1 MRSKLLQRLALAA
14 VLGAA
19 LPLAWGQAHVAESAV
34 HTMRAS
40 VAPSGALATESA
52 RAHGIDVAADR
63 GVVNV
68 VVLERGDAGQRPVP
82 AEVSATRTDLAGRP
96 ETIEMREIRANG
108 GISYFGTFTVHTSP
122 TARFRISAR
131 PAKAGQP
138 LTVEFE
144 ERFTVP
150 R

>member
-1 MRSKLLQRLALAA
+1 MRSKLLQRLASAA
-14 VLGAA
+14 VLSAA
-19 LPLAWGQAHVAESAV
+19 LPLAWGQAHVAESGV

-40 VAPSGALATESA
+40 VTPSAALATETA

-108 GISYFGTFTVHTSP
+108 GISYLGTFTVLTSP

-144 ERFTVP
+144 ERFP
-150 R
+150 LAR

>member
-1 MRSKLLQRLALAA
+1 MRTNLLQRLALAA

-19 LPLAWGQAHVAESAV
+19 LPLAWGQAHVVESGV
-34 HTMRAS
+34 HTLRVS
-40 VAPSGALATESA
+40 VVPSATLATETA

-68 VVLERGDAGQRPVP
+68 VVLERGDVGQRPVP
-82 AEVSATRTDLAGRP
+82 AEVSVTRTDLVGRP
-96 ETIEMREIRANG
+96 ETIQMREVRTNG
-108 GISYFGTFTVHTSP
+108 GISYFGTFTVHASP

-131 PAKAGQP
+131 PAKAVQP

-144 ERFTVP
+144 ERFFVP